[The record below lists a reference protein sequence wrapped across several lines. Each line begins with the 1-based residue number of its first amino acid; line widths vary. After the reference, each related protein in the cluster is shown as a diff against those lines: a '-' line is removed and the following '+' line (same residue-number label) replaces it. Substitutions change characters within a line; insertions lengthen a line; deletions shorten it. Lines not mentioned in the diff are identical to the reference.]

1 MKLKVHSIH
10 FDADK
15 KLIDFIEEKVGKL
28 LTFFDDIIDGEV
40 YLKLDKSDDSKN
52 KISEIKLHAPGKT
65 LFAKEQCASFEEAT
79 DLAVDALRKQLTRHK
94 EKTKHL

>member
-15 KLIDFIEEKVGKL
+15 KLIDFIEEKVEKL

-40 YLKLDKSDDSKN
+40 YLKLDKSDDTKN
-52 KISEIKLHAPGKT
+52 KISEIKLHAPGKI
-65 LFAKEQCASFEEAT
+65 LFAKEQCETFEEAT
-79 DLAVDALRKQLTRHK
+79 DLAVSALRKQLTRHK
-94 EKTKHL
+94 EKIKNL

>member
-15 KLIDFIEEKVGKL
+15 KLIDFIEEKVAKL

-40 YLKLDKSDDSKN
+40 YLKLDKSDDTKN

-65 LFAKEQCASFEEAT
+65 LFAKEQCETFEEAT
-79 DLAVDALRKQLTRHK
+79 DLAVSALRKQLTRHK
-94 EKTKHL
+94 EKIKNL